1 MTSIQVKSYKYIYKQ
16 DILRSQNGLLKYPVN
31 MLKGI
36 DTNLLQKHAVS
47 KTSSGVWDNS
57 RHQLPAL
64 RKGKP
69 LPMLLF
75 HIFMLNMFEISNKRR
90 VSVSGNNVIS
100 YKEITNKCVFLR

>member
-1 MTSIQVKSYKYIYKQ
+1 
-16 DILRSQNGLLKYPVN
+16 

-47 KTSSGVWDNS
+47 KTSSSFWDNS

-75 HIFMLNMFEISNKRR
+75 HIFILNMLNQH
-90 VSVSGNNVIS
+90 V
-100 YKEITNKCVFLR
+100 

>member
-1 MTSIQVKSYKYIYKQ
+1 
-16 DILRSQNGLLKYPVN
+16 
-31 MLKGI
+31 MLNGI

-47 KTSSGVWDNS
+47 KTSSSFWDNS

-75 HIFMLNMFEISNKRR
+75 HIFMLNNMLINMFEISNKRR
-90 VSVSGNNVIS
+90 ISVSGNNIIS

>member
-1 MTSIQVKSYKYIYKQ
+1 
-16 DILRSQNGLLKYPVN
+16 

-47 KTSSGVWDNS
+47 KTSSSFWDNS

-69 LPMLLF
+69 LPIAF
-75 HIFMLNMFEISNKRR
+75 IPYIHVKH
-90 VSVSGNNVIS
+90 V
-100 YKEITNKCVFLR
+100 